1 MFDMKKVEIEWG
13 GKTLTLETGR
23 VARQADGAVLATY
36 GETVV
41 LCAVTAARTVKEGQD
56 FFPLTVHY
64 QEKFSA
70 AGRIPGGFFK
80 RERGATEKETL
91 TSRLIDRPIR
101 PLFPD
106 GFYNEINV
114 IAQVLSYDGE
124 TESDILAMI
133 AASAALTV
141 SGVPFMGP
149 IAAARV
155 GYKDGEYQLNP
166 SMEEVAEGQLDL
178 IVAGTHDAVMMV
190 ESEAR
195 ELSEEVMLGAVM
207 FAHRECKKVIEAII
221 SLAEKAAKDPWELA
235 AQADQAEV
243 KQTLKHLIGADLEA
257 AYKITDKQKRQD
269 AVNDARAKAR
279 EAFDEQEPQAY
290 MAALKLVKKLEAEI
304 VRGAILKTGK
314 RIDGRDTTQV
324 RPIEAIVGFL
334 PRTHGSALFTRGE
347 TQAICTTTLGTKDSE
362 QMIDGL
368 TGLSYERFML
378 HYNFPP
384 YSVGEVGRFG
394 APSRRDV
401 GHGKLA
407 WRALKGVLPAHE
419 DFPYTIRVLSDITE
433 SNGSSSMA
441 TVCGGS
447 LSMMDAGVPLK
458 RPVSGI
464 AMGLILE
471 GKDFAVLSDIL
482 GDEDHLGDMDFK
494 VAGTSEGITSL
505 QMDIK
510 IAGITE
516 EIMKA
521 ALAQAN
527 EGRAHILGEM
537 AKALDHSREELS
549 AHAPRIETMQIAKD
563 KIRDVIGTGGKIIR
577 EIVATTGAKV
587 DIDDEGVIKISSS
600 DLSQIEAARKWIAGI
615 VEEAEVGRIYEGKV
629 VNIVDFGAF
638 VNFMGGKDGLVHV
651 SEIRNERVE
660 SVRDVLEEGQEVKV
674 KVLEIDPR
682 GKVRLSMR
690 VVDQETG
697 AELEDTRPPREGRE
711 DRGPRGDRDRG
722 PRRDGGDRGRGP
734 RRDGGGRDR
743 GPRREGGDRDD
754 RPRGEARGDRDD
766 RPRAEGDREDR
777 PRSDTDRDDRPKGER
792 GGRDDRGGDRP
803 PRSDRGRG
811 RDRDGDDG
819 EAPKFAPAFLT
830 RDDD

>member
-1 MFDMKKVEIEWG
+1 MFDTKTVTTQWG

-23 VARQADGAVLATY
+23 VARQADGAVMATL

-41 LCAVTAARTVKEGQD
+41 LCAVTAAKSVKEGQD

-64 QEKFSA
+64 QEKYSA

-101 PLFPD
+101 PLFPE

-114 IAQVLSYDGE
+114 ICQVLSYDGE
-124 TESDILAMI
+124 NEPDMLAMV
-133 AASAALTV
+133 AASAALTI

-149 IAAARV
+149 IGAARV
-155 GYKDGEYQLNP
+155 GYIDGEYILNP
-166 SMEEVAEGQLDL
+166 TQEQIKAGELDL
-178 IVAGTHDAVMMV
+178 VVAATGQAVMMV
-190 ESEAR
+190 ESEAK
-195 ELSEEVMLGAVM
+195 ELSEEVMLGAVQ
-207 FAHRECKKVIEAII
+207 FAHKACREAANLII
-221 SLAEKAAKDPWELA
+221 DLAEQAAKDPWEMA
-235 AQADQAEV
+235 AQADLSAA
-243 KQTLKHLIGADLEA
+243 KDKLKKLIGKDITA
-257 AYKITDKQKRQD
+257 AYKVTDKSKRS
-269 AVNDARAKAR
+269 NLLNEARAKGKA
-279 EAFDEQEPQAY
+279 AFADAAPQDQ
-290 MAALKLVKKLEAEI
+290 MAAGKLMKKLEAEI
-304 VRGAILKTGK
+304 VRGAILKNGQ
-314 RIDGRDTTQV
+314 RIDGRTTTQI
-324 RPIEAIVGFL
+324 RPIEAMVHFL
-334 PRTHGSALFTRGE
+334 PRAHGSALFTRGE
-347 TQAICTTTLGTKDSE
+347 TQAICTTTLGTKDAE

-368 TGLSYERFML
+368 TGLSYENFML

-394 APSRRDV
+394 APGRREV

-407 WRALKGVLPAHE
+407 WRALHPVLPSKDE
-419 DFPYTIRVLSDITE
+419 FPYTIRVLSDITE

-494 VAGTSEGITSL
+494 VAGTEAGITTM

-510 IAGITE
+510 IAGITD
-516 EIMKA
+516 EIMKV
-521 ALAQAN
+521 ALAQAK

-537 AKALDHSREELS
+537 ARALDHTREELS
-549 AHAPRIETMQIAKD
+549 AHAPRIETFTIDKT
-563 KIRDVIGTGGKIIR
+563 KIRDVIGTGGKVIR

-587 DIDDEGVIKISSS
+587 DIDDEGVIKVSSS
-600 DLSQIEAARKWIAGI
+600 DTAQIEAAIKWIKGI
-615 VEEAEVGRIYEGKV
+615 VEEAEVGKVYDGKV
-629 VNIVDFGAF
+629 VNLVDFGAF

-651 SEIRNERVE
+651 SEIKNERVE
-660 SVRDVLEEGQEVKV
+660 KVSDVLSEGQEVKV

-697 AELEDTRPPREGRE
+697 AELEDTRPAREPREGGDRGARPPRRDGDGGRGPGGG
-711 DRGPRGDRDRG
+711 DRGPRGGGGGGEGRG
-722 PRRDGGDRGRGP
+722 PRRDGDGGRGP
-734 RRDGGGRDR
+734 RRDGGSARPERAAGGNED
-743 GPRREGGDRDD
+743 GP
-754 RPRGEARGDRDD
+754 
-766 RPRAEGDREDR
+766 
-777 PRSDTDRDDRPKGER
+777 
-792 GGRDDRGGDRP
+792 
-803 PRSDRGRG
+803 
-811 RDRDGDDG
+811 
-819 EAPKFAPAFLT
+819 APEFAPAFLT
-830 RDDD
+830 GDRD